1 MNIEVLEDM
10 EINKESTVCL
20 MLVKSF
26 KFRIWLFKE
35 QMMQQLKWR
44 NSIC

>member
-1 MNIEVLEDM
+1 M
-10 EINKESTVCL
+10 EINKEKYSL
-20 MLVKSF
+20 LNAGQSF